1 MVELPGSAA
10 TPGRSG
16 VGAQGSLFA
25 ARAQVNRDPLPLG
38 ENGACSVKE
47 GPSGARPLLGWMP
60 MIETDQRQAR
70 ARGSRQRYLHE
81 EVGPG
86 SLIEA
91 SAPRGSFILG
101 SGETPVA
108 LMSAGIWATPVMAML
123 HARPGEEFSAS
134 VKIAARAGAAPARGA
149 PHSRQGDRFSSGRN
163 QKG

>member
-1 MVELPGSAA
+1 MLGKGGSERRAPAA
-10 TPGRSG
+10 WLD
-16 VGAQGSLFA
+16 A
-25 ARAQVNRDPLPLG
+25 
-38 ENGACSVKE
+38 
-47 GPSGARPLLGWMP
+47 

-70 ARGSRQRYLHE
+70 ARGGRQRYLHE

-123 HARPGEEFSAS
+123 HARPGEELSAC
-134 VKIAARAGAAPARGA
+134 VKIAAPAGAAPARGA
-149 PHSRQGDRFSSGRN
+149 PLSRQGNRFSSGRN
-163 QKG
+163 QRG